1 MKLFEEYGF
10 RGDYG
15 LGVIDVHTDFIES
28 PELVRDRILHA
39 AKIIGN
45 PSRIY
50 VNPDCGLRTRAWE
63 VSFQKLKNMVLGA
76 ELARKALK

>member
-1 MKLFEEYGF
+1 LFEDYGF
-10 RGDYG
+10 HGNYG
-15 LGVIDVHTDFIES
+15 LGVIDVHTDFIEP

-39 AKIIGN
+39 AKLIGD

-50 VNPDCGLRTRAWE
+50 VSTDCGLRTRTWNI
-63 VSFQKLKNMVLGA
+63 SFQKLKSMILGA